1 MKIAICARWLTLAAL
16 ALVLAGCSR
25 ERSPSAGADPA
36 ASVNRLRSDVTFL
49 ASDALEGRGTPS
61 RGLDL
66 AALYLETQLQAAGVA
81 PAVSG
86 SYRQGYRVG
95 NYTPAEARVVVRI
108 NGRTVNPGDYI
119 FVNSGRD
126 PAKGPLALPSVE
138 VGYGIVS
145 EERNVDELAG
155 RDLLGKAVVARKGA
169 PWPLHPG
176 AFFGPDRAVGKF
188 TAAAARG
195 AELFVYLT
203 EELDDAS
210 DAESML
216 VRHMKGVPVSFL
228 RPEIPHA
235 STFGPV
241 LLLKPK
247 AYAAGG
253 AGKIEVSISA
263 SVREARASNVVG
275 KIEGTDPALRN
286 EWVVVSAHYDHLGS
300 PPVPAGQDGIWNGAD
315 DNASGTAAVLELARQ
330 VARAPGRRSLLVLLV
345 SGEECGLLGSAYYA
359 ADPVA
364 PMKQVVAQI
373 NLDMVGRP
381 EGNKVEALAH
391 VSRALFD
398 QAVGAGKRH
407 GIEVIADRHPEWRAL
422 YLTDTYAF
430 ARAEVPCIHFFTS
443 LHADYHQPSDTAG
456 KIHYAE
462 MARIVAAAAEMA
474 RAYLDGAPRPSFE
487 RPKWFVTP

>member
-1 MKIAICARWLTLAAL
+1 MRITVCARSLILGAL
-16 ALVLAGCSR
+16 ALALAACSR
-25 ERSPSAGADPA
+25 ERSPSTGADPA
-36 ASVNRLRSDVTFL
+36 SINRLRSDVTFL
-49 ASDALEGRGTPS
+49 ASDDLEGRGTPS

-66 AALYLETQLQAAGVA
+66 AALYLETQLQAADVA

-119 FVNSGRD
+119 FVNAGRD
-126 PAKGPLALPSVE
+126 PAKGPIALPSVE
-138 VGYGIVS
+138 VGYGIVA
-145 EERNVDELAG
+145 EERNVDDLAG
-155 RDLLGKAVVARKGA
+155 RDLRGK
-169 PWPLHPG
+169 
-176 AFFGPDRAVGKF
+176 
-188 TAAAARG
+188 
-195 AELFVYLT
+195 
-203 EELDDAS
+203 
-210 DAESML
+210 
-216 VRHMKGVPVSFL
+216 
-228 RPEIPHA
+228 
-235 STFGPV
+235 
-241 LLLKPK
+241 
-247 AYAAGG
+247 
-253 AGKIEVSISA
+253 
-263 SVREARASNVVG
+263 
-275 KIEGTDPALRN
+275 
-286 EWVVVSAHYDHLGS
+286 
-300 PPVPAGQDGIWNGAD
+300 
-315 DNASGTAAVLELARQ
+315 
-330 VARAPGRRSLLVLLV
+330 
-345 SGEECGLLGSAYYA
+345 AYYA
-359 ADPVA
+359 ANPVA

-443 LHADYHQPSDTAG
+443 LHADYHQPSDSAG

-462 MARIVAAAAEMA
+462 MARIVAPATEMA
-474 RAYLDGAPRPSFE
+474 RVYLDGAPRPSFE